1 MKPALM
7 MTLLCTL
14 FVGTHIGLATRRVR
28 AALVARLG
36 AAGFLVFFSL
46 VAAASFS
53 ILVSFY
59 AAHRIEGV
67 AGVALAGVP
76 AAHALLMGAI
86 VLGAV
91 LTVAGLVSYPA
102 SPYDLFRPT
111 IQPPRGVERITRHP
125 FFAGVALFALAH
137 ALLATRLIG
146 TVFFGG
152 LAFLAIAGPRYQDAK
167 LLARRGQPFAD
178 HLATTS
184 FVPFAAILDG
194 RQRMAWRDLPFAA
207 LAGGLVLAVILRTVH
222 GSILAYGGVFVI
234 APGLAAAVVAT
245 LQSWWGARRA
255 SRSASPPAA
264 STRTVL
270 TEPVSRRRALACAG
284 AMLLGYVGL
293 VHEVVGATL
302 YPDGPASFGGPL
314 GWHVA
319 GLSLVA
325 LGMLLVAGTL
335 GVARVPVV
343 PLAAIA
349 GVAGALVTLGEA
361 VVHHGFH
368 FFAFTMALAGALI
381 VVAAREGNRP
391 GARHIDA
398 REKAVVELTV

>member
-28 AALVARLG
+28 AVLVARLG
-36 AAGFLVFFSL
+36 EAGFMVFFSF

-53 ILVSFY
+53 VLVSFY
-59 AAHRIEGV
+59 AAHRFEGV

-76 AAHALLMGAI
+76 AAHAFLMGAI
-86 VLGAV
+86 VLGVV

-102 SPYDLFRPT
+102 SPYDLFRPAT
-111 IQPPRGVERITRHP
+111 PAPRGVERITRHP
-125 FFAGVALFALAH
+125 FFAGVALFAVAH

-146 TVFFGG
+146 TIFFGG

-184 FVPFAAILDG
+184 FVPFVAILAG
-194 RQRMAWRDLPFAA
+194 RQRMAWRDLPLAA

-234 APGLAAAVVAT
+234 TSGLVAFIAT
-245 LQSWWGARRA
+245 LPSWWRARRA
-255 SRSASPPAA
+255 SRSVSPPAV
-264 STRTVL
+264 SVRPVL

-325 LGMLLVAGTL
+325 LGMLLIAGTL

-349 GVAGALVTLGEA
+349 GVGGALVVLGEA
-361 VVHHGFH
+361 VAHHGFH
-368 FFAFTMALAGALI
+368 FFAFTIVLAGALI

-398 REKAVVELTV
+398 RQKAVVELTV

>member
-14 FVGTHIGLATRRVR
+14 FVGTHIALATRRIR

-36 AAGFLVFFSL
+36 EAGFTVLFSL
-46 VAAASFS
+46 VAAASYS
-53 ILVSFY
+53 VLVSFY
-59 AAHRIEGV
+59 AAHRFEGV

-76 AAHALLMGAI
+76 ALHGLLTAAI

-102 SPYDLFRPT
+102 SPYYLFGPA
-111 IQPPRGVERITRHP
+111 IQPPRGIERITRHP

-152 LAFLAIAGPRYQDAK
+152 LALLAIAGPRYQDAK
-167 LLARRGQPFAD
+167 LLARLGRRFAD

-184 FVPFAAILDG
+184 FIPFAAILTG
-194 RQRMAWRDLPFAA
+194 RQRMAWRDLPLGAM
-207 LAGGLVLAVILRTVH
+207 AGGVVLAVVLRTVH

-234 APGLAAAVVAT
+234 APGLVAAVVAL
-245 LQSWWGARRA
+245 LQSSRGGRRT
-255 SRSASPPAA
+255 SRSDSPPAA
-264 STRTVL
+264 SARTVL
-270 TEPVSRRRALACAG
+270 SEPVSRRRALACAG

-325 LGMLLVAGTL
+325 LGMLLIAGTL
-335 GVARVPVV
+335 GVAPVPVV

-349 GVAGALVTLGEA
+349 GVAGALVVLGEA
-361 VVHHGFH
+361 IVHHGFH
-368 FFAFTMALAGALI
+368 FFAFTMALAGTLI
-381 VVAAREGNRP
+381 VVAARDGHRP
-391 GARHIDA
+391 GARRLDA
-398 REKAVVELTV
+398 GEKAVVELTV